1 MLAMALAAAAA
12 SVALPASAQTYSQT
26 IFFGDSLTDSGS
38 FRPGLIQAVG
48 PSGALLGKFTTNPG
62 LVWSEYVGSFYGGNS
77 TPANQGGT
85 NYAVGGARTG
95 TNGVSPFGA
104 IPSLT
109 TQINAH
115 LAANG
120 GRADSNA
127 LYTVWGGANDLFTAA
142 AVPPAQAPA
151 IIGGAVASQVGNV
164 MALSNAG
171 AQYILVP
178 TVPDLGITPQFR
190 AQGAAG
196 MAGGTQL
203 STTYNNALFS
213 SLASA
218 NLRVIPLDTFHLLQ
232 EIVNNPAPYGF
243 RNVTDVGCRTQP
255 APAGG
260 SSLFCNPGSYVAP
273 DVPTGYVF
281 ADGVHP
287 SSGAHAILA
296 DYALSILEAPRQLA
310 VLTHSASTVGRSR
323 ADRVAAQIEQRPEGE
338 GSRWWAD
345 VRVDNQRYGD
355 ADNYDGMGP
364 TLSFGMDWASDELV
378 FGGFAGYG
386 VQDIDWGLS
395 RGDFEQTDATLGGYV
410 GWSSGA
416 FWSTAQ
422 ASYTWLSYD
431 VDRDVKLGAVTRTH
445 SGSPDGSNLSLAASA
460 GWDFDAGTL
469 KHGPVASLVSQSIDI
484 DGYDENS
491 TEATALTFL
500 DQKYDSLIGSV
511 GWQLRAELG
520 DLQPY
525 ARLTYDHE
533 FEDEEDQ
540 VFAQLRSMPGLAPYA
555 VPGIEFDQNYGTLTF
570 GARTQVFG
578 MGADIGTALTVGQKG
593 GNDATIFVSLNGTF

>member
-1 MLAMALAAAAA
+1 
-12 SVALPASAQTYSQT
+12 
-26 IFFGDSLTDSGS
+26 
-38 FRPGLIQAVG
+38 
-48 PSGALLGKFTTNPG
+48 
-62 LVWSEYVGSFYGGNS
+62 
-77 TPANQGGT
+77 
-85 NYAVGGARTG
+85 
-95 TNGVSPFGA
+95 
-104 IPSLT
+104 
-109 TQINAH
+109 
-115 LAANG
+115 
-120 GRADSNA
+120 
-127 LYTVWGGANDLFTAA
+127 
-142 AVPPAQAPA
+142 
-151 IIGGAVASQVGNV
+151 

-232 EIVNNPAPYGF
+232 EIVAKPGALWFPQRDRRGLPHAAGTGG
-243 RNVTDVGCRTQP
+243 RLVAVLQPGLVRGTGRAHRAMPSPTACTRVRGRTPSWPTTPCR
-255 APAGG
+255 
-260 SSLFCNPGSYVAP
+260 SSKPRA
-273 DVPTGYVF
+273 
-281 ADGVHP
+281 
-287 SSGAHAILA
+287 SS
-296 DYALSILEAPRQLA
+296 Q

-323 ADRVAAQIEQRPEGE
+323 ADRVAAQIEQRPEAE

-386 VQDIDWGLS
+386 VQDIDWGLN
-395 RGDFEQTDATLGGYV
+395 RGDFEQTDATLGGYL

-431 VDRDVKLGAVTRTH
+431 VDRDVKLGSVTRTH

-460 GWDFDAGTL
+460 GWDFEAGTL
-469 KHGPVASLVSQSIDI
+469 KHGPVVS
-484 DGYDENS
+484 
-491 TEATALTFL
+491 A
-500 DQKYDSLIGSV
+500 
-511 GWQLRAELG
+511 
-520 DLQPY
+520 
-525 ARLTYDHE
+525 
-533 FEDEEDQ
+533 
-540 VFAQLRSMPGLAPYA
+540 GLAEHRHRRLRREQHRIHRA
-555 VPGIEFDQNYGTLTF
+555 
-570 GARTQVFG
+570 
-578 MGADIGTALTVGQKG
+578 
-593 GNDATIFVSLNGTF
+593 